1 MRKLGKLNVF
11 NFFILFFFIAIVTV
25 ARFFQLNF
33 FTDFNVGCNN
43 FETYNLFNIN
53 FNLKSLSY
61 IYYSIIFLYFLISIL
76 FYFKKNNSGDIIS
89 LYEQKNDIGLFSKVY
104 LMVCFLVFFVESI
117 FYVITINSIKLKGGL
132 LTIAGTVISQIL
144 FSFYFLYL
152 FYCFNFKKFKKDN
165 PLNIIFV
172 FPVFWGVMRLFGF
185 MFLNHFLYFTPRENF
200 ISNFKVVF
208 SCLFLFYF
216 GKFLIGAN
224 SKKNE
229 KNIIFFGFLSVFFN
243 FISVL
248 PRIIFYFYNFKN
260 AKDLVSLPYYK
271 KNPYFF
277 NIDILN
283 AVNFIIIDFFVA
295 IFILTFLVKY
305 LINWKNKKLN

>member
-1 MRKLGKLNVF
+1 MKKSVKF
-11 NFFILFFFIAIVTV
+11 NFLILFFFIAIITI

-43 FETYNLFNIN
+43 FKNYSLFNIN

-61 IYYSIIFLYFLISIL
+61 IYYPIIFLYFLVLIL
-76 FYFKKNNSGDIIS
+76 FYLKKNNSNIVS
-89 LYEQKNDIGLFSKVY
+89 LYGQKNVIGLFSKVF
-104 LMVCFLVFFVESI
+104 LIVCCVVFFVESI
-117 FYVITINSIKLKGGL
+117 FYIVTINSIKLKGGL
-132 LTIAGTVISQIL
+132 LTILGTFISQIL

-152 FYCFNFKKFKKDN
+152 FYCFHFEKFKKDN
-165 PLNIIFV
+165 FLNIIFV

-185 MFLNHFLYFTPRENF
+185 MFLNHFLYLTPRENF

-208 SCLFLFYF
+208 SCSFLFYF

-243 FISVL
+243 LISVL
-248 PRIIFYFYNFKN
+248 PRVGLYFYNLKSN
-260 AKDLVSLPYYK
+260 KILIDLNSYK
-271 KNPYFF
+271 KSPYFF
-277 NIDILN
+277 NVDILN
-283 AVNFIIIDFFVA
+283 ATNFIIVDFFVA
-295 IFILTFLVKY
+295 VFTLLFLSKY
-305 LINWKNKKLN
+305 LINWKQKN